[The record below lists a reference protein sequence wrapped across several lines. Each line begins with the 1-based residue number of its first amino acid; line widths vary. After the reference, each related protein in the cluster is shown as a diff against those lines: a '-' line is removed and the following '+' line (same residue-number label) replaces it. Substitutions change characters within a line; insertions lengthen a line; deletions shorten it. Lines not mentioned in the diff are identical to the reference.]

1 MSYPDAE
8 HDFADADLAAPNK
21 SAEKLATR
29 GVQQPNSAAA
39 QDAWRRSFKWI
50 SRWFDPERSIQGVP
64 PSSNLPWLRVINIS
78 HRITLY
84 DGRVPLG
91 ISHLKG

>member
-1 MSYPDAE
+1 MREEGQRTAAEYWRKLGEKSGQDLFHQVSYPDAE

-64 PSSNLPWLRVINIS
+64 PSSNLP
-78 HRITLY
+78 
-84 DGRVPLG
+84 
-91 ISHLKG
+91 